1 MELSVA
7 VYLLEGGLFSLG
19 KKNSLGLSQE
29 RKEDCLV
36 YGFIL
41 LTRQCWERVTFIF
54 QIMIHARGLPPAF
67 DLGELL
73 MIYSRRTVR

>member
-1 MELSVA
+1 M
-7 VYLLEGGLFSLG
+7 
-19 KKNSLGLSQE
+19 
-29 RKEDCLV
+29 V

-67 DLGELL
+67 DLGGIIDDLFKED
-73 MIYSRRTVR
+73 SEVKTKHAAGD